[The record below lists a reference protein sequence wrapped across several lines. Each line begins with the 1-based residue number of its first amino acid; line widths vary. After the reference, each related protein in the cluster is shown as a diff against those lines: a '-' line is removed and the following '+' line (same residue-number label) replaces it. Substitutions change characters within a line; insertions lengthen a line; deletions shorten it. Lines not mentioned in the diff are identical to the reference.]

1 MRLKRTGTYRSEMKM
16 RINAPRGQK
25 IVYVTPRP
33 GSPVSDHEKRLLQS
47 ETVYTVNGTK
57 VYRSHSTVQLEEI
70 PDQDF
75 NTTLFKEVGE
85 LLPEVDTI
93 EEIYLRNLLSRPDSH
108 YRPYDDIEE

>member
-1 MRLKRTGTYRSEMKM
+1 MDM

-25 IVYVTPRP
+25 VIYLTPP
-33 GSPVSDHEKRLLQS
+33 AGYPVSEHEKRLLRPES
-47 ETVYTVNGTK
+47 VYTVEGTK
-57 VYRSHSTVQLEEI
+57 VYRSHSTVQLAEI

-85 LLPEVDTI
+85 ILPEVDTI
-93 EEIYLRNLLSRPDSH
+93 EDIYLRNLHPRPDSH